1 MAYKFDEVSTYN
13 AQPIEL
19 YMFTYNKLNF
29 LYTSSQYSQ
38 SIMIEG
44 NYYTFSP
51 EYIERGQNLRFSD
64 SGGTL
69 ETCTI
74 TILRT
79 NSVALLYQGAP
90 PELSAV
96 RVQIFRVHGENNNDY
111 IKILDGV
118 VSQVIFRGSQAELT
132 ITIENVLSR
141 YIPRGTLSY
150 HCQNCIYDEKC
161 FLNKDDYAF
170 TCYVDG
176 GINGL
181 TISSTNLLEKPS
193 GYFTDGY
200 LQMGN
205 SVRAIV
211 EHKDRYVLIK
221 YPINRSEWSGSFI
234 VYPGCSQLF
243 SNCAKRFNNTD
254 NFNGIPYIQPY
265 DAFKHS
271 VDKGAYWID
280 STVIVRDSHMVIHS
294 MSLG

>member
-1 MAYKFDEVSTYN
+1 MSFYSDETSTYE

-19 YMFTYNKLNF
+19 YMFTYNDMNF

-38 SIMIEG
+38 SISIDG
-44 NYYTFSP
+44 YSYTFSP
-51 EYIERGQNLRFSD
+51 EYIERGQNLRFTD

-74 TILRT
+74 TVLRT

-96 RVQIFRVHGENNNDY
+96 RVQVFRVHGENNNDY
-111 IKILDGV
+111 IRILDGI
-118 VSQVIFRGSQAELT
+118 VSQVIFRDSKAELT

-161 FLNKDDYAF
+161 FLNRDNYAVKCF
-170 TCYVDG
+170 VDSDLE
-176 GINGL
+176 GL
-181 TISSTNLLEKPS
+181 TIASSNLLAYPS

-200 LQMGN
+200 LKMGN
-205 SVRAIV
+205 SVRAIA
-211 EHKDRYVLIK
+211 EHKDRYARIK

-234 VYPGCSQLF
+234 AYPGCSQLF

-254 NFNGIPYIQPY
+254 NFNGIPYCQPY
-265 DAFKHS
+265 DAFKHP
-271 VDKGAYWID
+271 VDKGGYWIND
-280 STVIVRDSHMVIHS
+280 EVIVRDTHGTIYQMK
-294 MSLG
+294 LR